1 VTISAKQRQ
10 EIEEFLI
17 DYAAAID
24 DGTLDR
30 WPDFFGDPCL
40 YKIVS
45 KENFD
50 SDLPLA
56 LVLCDSPGMI
66 RDRCDAFANLNVYGP
81 RTWRHLTGQL
91 RINAVGDT
99 IEARSNYVI
108 FETLSGQD
116 THILCAGE
124 YRDVLVHQD
133 GALKFRERI
142 CIYDTTMIPNSIV
155 MPI

>member
-1 VTISAKQRQ
+1 MTISTRQRQ
-10 EIEEFLI
+10 EIEAFLI
-17 DYAAAID
+17 EYATAID
-24 DGTLDR
+24 DGMLDR

-50 SDLPLA
+50 SGLPLA
-56 LVLCDSPGMI
+56 LLLCNSPGMI
-66 RDRCDAFANLNVYGP
+66 RDRCDAFATLNVYGP
-81 RTWRHLTGQL
+81 RVWRHMTSQL
-91 RINAVGDT
+91 RLNDLGDG
-99 IEARSNYVI
+99 IEARSNFVI
-108 FETLSGQD
+108 FETLSGQS
-116 THILCAGE
+116 THVLCAGE

-133 GALKFRERI
+133 GALKFAERI

>member
-1 VTISAKQRQ
+1 VTISVKQRQ
-10 EIEEFLI
+10 EIEDFLI

-24 DGTLDR
+24 DGDLNR

-50 SDLPLA
+50 SGLPLA
-56 LVLCDSPGMI
+56 LLLCDTPGMI
-66 RDRCDAFANLNVYGP
+66 QDRCDAFAKLNVFGP
-81 RTWRHLTGQL
+81 RAWRHMTGQL
-91 RINAVGDT
+91 RLNEDGDA
-99 IEARSNYVI
+99 IRARSNFVI
-108 FETLSGQD
+108 FESLSGED

-124 YRDVLVHQD
+124 YRDMLVREN
-133 GALKFRERI
+133 GIPKFRERI
-142 CIYDTTMIPNSIV
+142 CVYDTTMIPNSIV

>member
-1 VTISAKQRQ
+1 MSITARLRR
-10 EIEEFLI
+10 EAEDLFA
-17 DYAAAID
+17 DYTTAID

-30 WPDFFGDPCL
+30 WTGFFADPCL

-50 SDLPLA
+50 SGLPLA
-56 LVLCDSPGMI
+56 LLLCDSPGMLK
-66 RDRCDAFANLNVYGP
+66 DRADAFAKLNVFAP
-81 RTWRHLTGQL
+81 RAWRHMTGPVRLTADGKL
-91 RINAVGDT
+91 TR
-99 IEARSNYVI
+99 ARSNFVI

-116 THILCAGE
+116 THVLCAGE
-124 YRDVLVHQD
+124 YRDVLVRRD
-133 GALKFRERI
+133 GALKFAERI

>member
-1 VTISAKQRQ
+1 MTITAKQRQ
-10 EIEEFLI
+10 EIEDFLI
-17 DYAAAID
+17 GYTTAID
-24 DGTLDR
+24 DGMLDR

-56 LVLCDSPGMI
+56 LLLCDSPGMI
-66 RDRCDAFANLNVYGP
+66 RDRCDAFAKLNVYGP

-91 RINAVGDT
+91 RIDEAGD
-99 IEARSNYVI
+99 AFHVRSNFVI
-108 FETLSGQD
+108 FETLSGMD

-133 GALKFRERI
+133 GALKFAERI
-142 CIYDTTMIPNSIV
+142 CIYDTTVIPNSIV

>member
-1 VTISAKQRQ
+1 MTVSAEQHR
-10 EIEEFLI
+10 EIADFLV
-17 DYAAAID
+17 DYAAVID
-24 DGTLDR
+24 DGHLDR

-50 SDLPLA
+50 SGLPLA
-56 LVLCDSPGMI
+56 LLLCDSPGMI
-66 RDRCDAFANLNVYGP
+66 RDRCDAFATLNVFGP
-81 RTWRHLTGQL
+81 RAWRHMTAQL
-91 RINAVGDT
+91 RLTEDGDT
-99 IEARSNYVI
+99 IRARSNFVI
-108 FETLSGQD
+108 FESLAGKD

-124 YRDVLVHQD
+124 YRDVLVRQK
-133 GALKFRERI
+133 GALKFAERI